1 MVSLSDAKD
10 VSNAIINTLHP
21 ISIVVF
27 GSVARKG
34 IGEDLDLLV
43 VIEDDTKIPNEAY
56 LTVNRCLKPFF
67 KKFAVD
73 PFVISQSI
81 LNEYHRKGSPFL
93 RLILKEGRSLY
104 MKDAVKE
111 WLKQAK
117 DELDMALYLLR
128 GGYYKGSCY
137 HAQQSMEKSIKA
149 CLLAKGWGLEK
160 IHNVER
166 LLSIAGDFGISV
178 NISEDDVV
186 FIDSIYRGRYPA
198 DVGLLPLGEPSDLDA
213 QRALSIADNTYN
225 SIQTTIQS
233 TKGV

>member
-10 VSNAIINTLHP
+10 VSNAIIKTLHP

-34 IGEDLDLLV
+34 IGDDLDLLV
-43 VIEDDTKIPNEAY
+43 VIEGDAKMPNEAY

-81 LNEYHRKGSPFL
+81 VNEYHRKGSPFL
-93 RLILKEGRSLY
+93 QLILKDGRSLY

-117 DELDMALYLLR
+117 DELDMALCLLQ

-137 HAQQSMEKSIKA
+137 HAHQSMEKSIMA

-160 IHNVER
+160 IHNIER
-166 LLSIAGDFGISV
+166 LLSIAGDFGMSV
-178 NISEDDVV
+178 NVSEDDVV

-198 DVGLLPLGEPSDLDA
+198 EVGLLPLGEPSDSDA
-213 QRALSIADNTYN
+213 KRALSIADNTYHL
-225 SIQTTIQS
+225 IQTTIQP
-233 TKGV
+233 KAFE

>member
-10 VSNAIINTLHP
+10 VSNAIIKTLHP

-34 IGEDLDLLV
+34 IGDDLDLLV
-43 VIEDDTKIPNEAY
+43 VIEGDAKMPNEAY

-81 LNEYHRKGSPFL
+81 VNEYHRKGSPFL
-93 RLILKEGRSLY
+93 QLILKDGRSLY

-117 DELDMALYLLR
+117 DELDMALCLLQ

-137 HAQQSMEKSIKA
+137 HAHQSMEKSIMA

-160 IHNVER
+160 IHNIER
-166 LLSIAGDFGISV
+166 LLSIAGDFGMSV
-178 NISEDDVV
+178 NVSEDDVV

-198 DVGLLPLGEPSDLDA
+198 EVGLLPLGEPSDSDA
-213 QRALSIADNTYN
+213 KRALSIADNTYHL
-225 SIQTTIQS
+225 IKTTIQP
-233 TKGV
+233 KAFE

>member
-1 MVSLSDAKD
+1 MVSFNDARD
-10 VSNAIINTLHP
+10 VSNAIITTLHP
-21 ISIVVF
+21 ISIVIF

-43 VIEDDTKIPNEAY
+43 VIEDDTKKSSEAY
-56 LTVNRCLKPFF
+56 LMVNRCLKPFF
-67 KKFAVD
+67 KKFAID

-128 GGYYKGSCY
+128 GEYYKGSCY
-137 HAQQSMEKSIKA
+137 HAQQSIEKSIKA
-149 CLLAKGWGLEK
+149 CLLAKGWELEK

-166 LLSIAGDFGISV
+166 LLSIAGDFGIAINV
-178 NISEDDVV
+178 SEDDVV

-198 DVGLLPLGEPSDLDA
+198 EAGLLPLGEPSGSDA
-213 QRALSIADNTYN
+213 KRALSIADNTYN
-225 SIQTTIQS
+225 STTAFVIV
-233 TKGV
+233 K

>member
-10 VSNAIINTLHP
+10 VSTEIINTLHP

-27 GSVARKG
+27 GSVAQKG
-34 IGEDLDLLV
+34 VGKDLDILV
-43 VIEDDTKIPNEAY
+43 VIEGDTKIPNEAY

-104 MKDAVKE
+104 MKD
-111 WLKQAK
+111 
-117 DELDMALYLLR
+117 
-128 GGYYKGSCY
+128 
-137 HAQQSMEKSIKA
+137 
-149 CLLAKGWGLEK
+149 
-160 IHNVER
+160 
-166 LLSIAGDFGISV
+166 
-178 NISEDDVV
+178 DVV

-198 DVGLLPLGEPSDLDA
+198 EVGLLPLGEPSDSDA
-213 QRALSIADNTYN
+213 QRALSVADNTYN

-233 TKGV
+233 KASE